1 MSTGESDMIVIATPV
16 EVYCVAMSES
26 DTPTKGPNTTVA
38 AMSSQPRPSVQARR
52 SAPPLPAK
60 KRMSRKPG
68 NPATARIC
76 VAANGR
82 SQRRCSAAAGA
93 VEAAPC
99 AQSAA

>member
-52 SAPPLPAK
+52 NAPPLPAK

-82 SQRRCSAAAGA
+82 RKAIDAPTFATVHTAA
-93 VEAAPC
+93 
-99 AQSAA
+99 